1 MKKLLEVK
9 MLSTL
14 SYCEPHIKVG
24 DVFLTENKMKENS
37 NINQI
42 YPFLKDKLAEHKY
55 LAILNCECNH
65 V

>member
-1 MKKLLEVK
+1 